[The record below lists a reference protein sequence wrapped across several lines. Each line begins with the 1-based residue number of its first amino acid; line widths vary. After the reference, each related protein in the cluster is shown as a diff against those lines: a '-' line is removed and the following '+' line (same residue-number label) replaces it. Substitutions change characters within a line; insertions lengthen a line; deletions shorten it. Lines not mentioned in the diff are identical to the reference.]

1 MLVNNAGGAPTA
13 DSATVSPRFNEK
25 VVALNLIGPM
35 TCCQAAY
42 RVMADQNGTGV
53 MINVSSV
60 SGSRPNPLGVAYG
73 AAKAGLANMSAT
85 LAHEWGPGIRVLT
98 LAVGMIETD
107 DAAAFYGDE
116 ESRAAIGAHLA
127 MGRLGH
133 PAEVADMCLVLA
145 SPLARWVTG
154 TTVEVHGGGE
164 GPAWLATVAD
174 RD

>member
-1 MLVNNAGGAPTA
+1 M
-13 DSATVSPRFNEK
+13 
-25 VVALNLIGPM
+25 
-35 TCCQAAY
+35 
-42 RVMADQNGTGV
+42 
-53 MINVSSV
+53 
-60 SGSRPNPLGVAYG
+60 
-73 AAKAGLANMSAT
+73 
-85 LAHEWGPGIRVLT
+85 LT
-98 LAVGMIETD
+98 LAVGMIETE
-107 DAAAFYGDE
+107 DAAAFYGDK
-116 ESRAAIGAHLA
+116 ESQAAIGEHLA